1 MMKYWLK
8 VRFEVAL
15 IRLARAILKERNV
28 HRALVVS
35 RKDNNDMWS
44 MSERLEAIEKRM
56 LNKYK

>member
-1 MMKYWLK
+1 MKYWLK

-28 HRALVVS
+28 HRSLVVS
-35 RKDNNDMWS
+35 RKDNNDMWY

-56 LNKYK
+56 LSKYK